1 MADEEKKDSQN
12 PEEQKEESGLGNLP
26 PLSDF
31 DSQAD
36 SDGGLPP
43 LGGFDS
49 DAGDSGG
56 LPPISDIQ
64 VEEPTP
70 AGGNI
75 KPAPPGFESANG
87 EFSSG
92 GDAAVDTPAG
102 GGDFQNF
109 AADSDFSPETP
120 EIGPGPESDV
130 NTPMFDSAFGGGQD
144 FDAAVD
150 TPAPTQA
157 METPM
162 FGGENT
168 PSDGGFD
175 AGAFGGG
182 TPDAGATPPP
192 DFSPDTGMQDFGM
205 AAGAGAAAAPP
216 PPAKR
221 GGVGVVGVLLML
233 IIGAVIGL
241 VVGPIVANKT
251 GVYPEAINPY
261 VTQLTELNNQ
271 VQGLQADKTS
281 LKRQLDKYISTDV
294 SEGGLK
300 LTPEQKRKLGED
312 IAKLKGELAQLENKY
327 RDTQQNLARVQAEVD
342 RANEQFVKTSEEYET
357 LANQLALTQARR
369 DGLQAEV
376 TRLTDN
382 VGGLEVAEERRVAAK
397 KALEHAVDRLVV
409 QIKEGMPL
417 TPAKY
422 DHAARL
428 AAAEDLRR
436 KVASAKWVTPALLEA
451 YTNLYVKELEIANS
465 TEYFFAKVR
474 VTDRFG
480 NPATKWAECVM
491 NGNWGVKYRTLDG
504 RNVGVYQNL
513 ANMGAPI
520 WGFKE
525 DYPAKARDEIDQTI
539 VASRPDGWEAQI
551 KFLLDREEAAKEN
564 TPLQR
569 AYNSL

>member
-12 PEEQKEESGLGNLP
+12 PEENKEQSGLGNLP

-49 DAGDSGG
+49 DGGDLGG
-56 LPPISDIQ
+56 LPPISDLQ

-75 KPAPPGFESANG
+75 KPAPPGFESANAA
-87 EFSSG
+87 FSSG

-102 GGDFQNF
+102 GGGFQNL

-120 EIGPGPESDV
+120 EIGPGPDSDV
-130 NTPMFDSAFGGGQD
+130 NTPMFDSAFGGDQG

-162 FGGENT
+162 FGGDES
-168 PSDGGFD
+168 PADGGFD

-182 TPDAGATPPP
+182 SVGGTPPP
-192 DFSPDTGMQDFGM
+192 DFSADTGMQDFGM

-216 PPAKR
+216 PARR
-221 GGVGVVGVLLML
+221 GGVGVVGVLVML
-233 IIGAVIGL
+233 IIGAIIGL
-241 VVGPIVANKT
+241 VVGPLVANKT

-261 VTQLTELNNQ
+261 ITELSQ
-271 VQGLQADKTS
+271 RDSDISELRADVASKQ
-281 LKRQLDKYISTDV
+281 RQLDEYIKSGPAGDLT
-294 SEGGLK
+294 
-300 LTPEQKRKLGED
+300 LTPEQRRQLGED
-312 IAKLKGELAQLENKY
+312 IAKLKTELTGIQEDYKTTQANLTRVQGEL
-327 RDTQQNLARVQAEVD
+327 D
-342 RANEQFVKTSEEYET
+342 RANEDFVQLTEDYDALT
-357 LANQLALTQARR
+357 NQLALTQARH
-369 DGLQAEV
+369 DGLQSEV
-376 TRLTDN
+376 KRLTEN
-382 VGGLEVAEERRVAAK
+382 VGGLEVAEERRIATK

-417 TPAKY
+417 TPDKY
-422 DHAARL
+422 NHAERL
-428 AAAEDLRR
+428 AAAEDLSR
-436 KVASAKWVTPALLEA
+436 KVVSAQWVSPALQEA
-451 YTNLYVKELEIANS
+451 YTNLYLKELEIANS

-480 NPATKWAECVM
+480 NLASKWAECVM

-504 RNVGVYQNL
+504 KNIGSYENL
-513 ANMGAPI
+513 AAMGAPR

-525 DYPAKARDEIDQTI
+525 DYPAKTQEQIGQMVI
-539 VASRPDGWEAQI
+539 ASRPEGWESQI
-551 KFLLDREEAAKEN
+551 EFLIQKEEASKEG
-564 TPLQR
+564 TPMQR